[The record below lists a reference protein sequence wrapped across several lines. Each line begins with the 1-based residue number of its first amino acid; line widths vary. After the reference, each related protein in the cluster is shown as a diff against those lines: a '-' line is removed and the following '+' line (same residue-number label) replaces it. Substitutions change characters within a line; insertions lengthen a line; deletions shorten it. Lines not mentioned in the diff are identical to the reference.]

1 MLNLSILFPAI
12 GLLIFLGLFLLIIW
26 LWAIVDCIKSKS
38 SSEYKLMW
46 LLIIIFLNIIGA
58 VLYFIFGDYK
68 SESLFKQKG
77 KYLTRSSD
85 NKMVGG
91 VCGGLAEYFGFDPA
105 IVRILWVV
113 FTIFVNGVGILL
125 YIVAWIAIPSDK
137 SVKGLKSKDSV
148 LSKNKKSKSVKVDDS
163 RSDYVASRNVRKK
176 NSVLGVIFSIL
187 VLVLVFSFV
196 LFFVFI
202 GNLKYGD
209 VKQVSVKNLV
219 VDVRSDVSE
228 KVVVE
233 EILNSHNYKNF
244 NGYDLK
250 LIEVKTPLDDACTLF
265 ERDPYGLKIYDSG
278 CREFVHEFSVVS
290 DSFQGYRVNTLTS
303 GGRSLKMTF
312 TELKDVEE
320 KVYCSINQRNA
331 DFCIELFSP
340 VCGFNDLNQGTTFSN
355 SCFACST
362 TETVFYV
369 DGECI

>member
-1 MLNLSILFPAI
+1 
-12 GLLIFLGLFLLIIW
+12 
-26 LWAIVDCIKSKS
+26 
-38 SSEYKLMW
+38 MW

-68 SESLFKQKG
+68 SEVSFKRKG
-77 KYLTRSSD
+77 KYLTRSSE
-85 NKMVGG
+85 NRMIGG
-91 VCGGLAEYFGFDPA
+91 VCGGLSEHFGFDPA

-125 YIVAWIAIPSDK
+125 YIIAWIVIPSDK
-137 SVKGLKSKDSV
+137 SVKEGKLKEGV
-148 LSKNKKSKSVKVDDS
+148 QIKNKKSKTNKDDDAKSNYDVS
-163 RSDYVASRNVRKK
+163 RKDSKK
-176 NSVLGVIFSIL
+176 KSFLGVVLTIL
-187 VLVLVFSFV
+187 VLALVFSFV

-244 NGYDLK
+244 KGYDLR
-250 LIEVKTPLDDACTLF
+250 LVEVKNPLDDACTLF
-265 ERDPYGLKIYDSG
+265 ERDPYGLRIYDSG

-312 TELKDVEE
+312 TEIKDIEE
-320 KVYCSINQRNA
+320 KVYCSINERNV

-355 SCFACST
+355 SCFACSNP
-362 TETVFYV
+362 ETVFYV
-369 DGECI
+369 DGDCI